1 MSGHR
6 LSYTLTVA
14 AAAAFALLATLT
26 GPAAATGLSGLATGK
41 TAMGQDAKV
50 HKVHYRRYHRRSH
63 RHRHFRKYGR
73 HHRRQV
79 VRAPFT
85 RVETGRRVIVDAPF
99 AHVYVGRGVHV
110 RAPFVDLWV
119 PRHRRYRGW

>member
-1 MSGHR
+1 MTGHR
-6 LSYTLTVA
+6 LSYIFAAVVVA
-14 AAAAFALLATLT
+14 AL
-26 GPAAATGLSGLATGK
+26 GIATGHVAPANSAGFSALSHTKAAVGK
-41 TAMGQDAKV
+41 TSILRQ
-50 HKVHYRRYHRRSH
+50 VHYRRDHRRSH

-73 HHRRQV
+73 HHHSHV

-119 PRHRRYRGW
+119 PRHHRYRGW